1 MGNVSNSYFWNALC
15 ISQILKIGTFPVIT
29 FSLKG
34 PVKGVFFSLKVWDS
48 ILTTGKVLCRH
59 SQALCG
65 PKIFSHSSLES
76 VGKFCDLASL
86 AFIKLT
92 KSVTFD
98 GTCAPWLQCLVAN
111 LPIRD
116 AIKKFSTG
124 APSINILGILLI
136 LQLRQLPLQQFH
148 IGTFHKT

>member
-59 SQALCG
+59 SQALCS

-76 VGKFCDLASL
+76 VGKVLWSDQSCLYKINQISDIRWYLCTLASVFGCKL
-86 AFIKLT
+86 AYQRCNKEIQYRCSFYKHIGNPFDTPIKAT
-92 KSVTFD
+92 
-98 GTCAPWLQCLVAN
+98 
-111 LPIRD
+111 
-116 AIKKFSTG
+116 
-124 APSINILGILLI
+124 APSAISY
-136 LQLRQLPLQQFH
+136 RHFP
-148 IGTFHKT
+148 